1 PNVVGQSGTAR
12 PTPLLVTIPPL
23 QISSSVATAV
33 NQAKRFSQRADN
45 VDLCATFVRFD
56 YSPLGVGAGWAGFCS
71 GFAAGFSVFGA
82 PGGGTVPGVGP
93 TGGAPG
99 GCCVAGGAFW
109 VPANSARSFNH
120 V

>member
-1 PNVVGQSGTAR
+1 

-23 QISSSVATAV
+23 QISSSVAIAV
-33 NQAKRFSQRADN
+33 NQANRLSQRAGPSRTGVDI
-45 VDLCATFVRFD
+45 DLCATFARFD

-93 TGGAPG
+93 TAGSPAGRCVVGGA
-99 GCCVAGGAFW
+99 CCVA
-109 VPANSARSFNH
+109 ANSARSFDR